1 MADQKQLANLEI
13 RGVTPARDLSSLL
26 KLSINLASAIQI
38 LDARTKQLT
47 RDLKIALQM
56 LGKNNIVDNQTK
68 IMAGSQTSSGSTVI
82 INGSDGADGDEYTF
96 LSPLYVTD
104 NNEVGINLSPG
115 DLPTPSIN
123 LDIDSSLSKLF
134 VFKTVTNDDGSTTT
148 TLSLANGVLGIP
160 EVMEDGSIELWQSKT
175 CPVARD
181 YGAE

>member
-26 KLSINLASAIQI
+26 QLSINLASAIQI

-56 LGKNNIVDNQTK
+56 LDKNNAVDNQTK

-82 INGSDGADGDEYTF
+82 IDGSDGADGDEYTF

-104 NNEVGINLSPG
+104 NNEVGIDLSSG

-123 LDIDSSLSKLF
+123 IAIDSSLSAFLAATDNTIK
-134 VFKTVTNDDGSTTT
+134 VSNSRTGIRVPVVVDGVVTLYVAST
-148 TLSLANGVLGIP
+148 LPDEAYS
-160 EVMEDGSIELWQSKT
+160 
-175 CPVARD
+175 
-181 YGAE
+181 